1 MSRKTS
7 KYARSRG
14 LLSLPPEHRYAAT
27 EARKGNGLQR
37 NNQMNTLLTE
47 DEVQRLLADPRRAM
61 TAMRTGHG
69 TYNDLVSLNSAV
81 KKGVAIED
89 ARVIIRGFQPIY
101 DAATNALRT
110 IEDRATRTGRWVPTA
125 LYASELNALDD
136 LLFAYEQAIRV
147 CTYGEFFQRQATAI
161 ARTASDGQP
170 VYTVGDVVEY
180 QPS

>member
-7 KYARSRG
+7 KYARG
-14 LLSLPPEHRYAAT
+14 LLNLPPEHRRAAT

-37 NNQMNTLLTE
+37 NNQVNTLLTE
-47 DEVQRLLADPRRAM
+47 DEIQRLMADPQRAM
-61 TAMRTGHG
+61 TAMRTGQG
-69 TYNDLVSLNSAV
+69 TYNDLVSLNSAI

-89 ARVIIRGFQPIY
+89 ARVIIRGFQSIY
-101 DAATNALRT
+101 DAAEAALDT
-110 IEDRATRTGRWVPTA
+110 IEARATRTGKWVPTA

-136 LLFAYEQAIRV
+136 LLFAYEQALRV

-161 ARTASDGQP
+161 ARTASEGQT

-180 QPS
+180 RPS